1 MIVEKLLKADYD
13 VSTTK
18 GSESFCRDNYKRD
31 DCATLSIIGKQC
43 SILLLACIEYKNMF
57 VTTSLEPHQVASSYV
72 DSSCVASPVLEVKKK
87 KGGKRIALMLGL
99 ETPGSVVSDTLR
111 TEEITPPFFK
121 LAEDG
126 LYGNAIIAAFVC
138 AHYEGEIAMN
148 TVQIRLLSPF
158 FTVMTNSYCAGLITM
173 NSVQCRIL
181 ARFVTHMTIGA
192 LTNATYLQGTRR

>member
-1 MIVEKLLKADYD
+1 M
-13 VSTTK
+13 
-18 GSESFCRDNYKRD
+18 
-31 DCATLSIIGKQC
+31 
-43 SILLLACIEYKNMF
+43 
-57 VTTSLEPHQVASSYV
+57 
-72 DSSCVASPVLEVKKK
+72 LEVKKK
-87 KGGKRIALMLGL
+87 KGGKRIALMLGS

-158 FTVMTNSYCAGLITM
+158 FTVMTNSYCAGQITM

-181 ARFVTHMTIGA
+181 SRFVTHMTIGG

>member
-1 MIVEKLLKADYD
+1 MSFVSLSTLLCRADVDLGVLIVEKLLKADYD

-31 DCATLSIIGKQC
+31 DCATLSITGRQC

-87 KGGKRIALMLGL
+87 KGGKRIALMLGS
-99 ETPGSVVSDTLR
+99 ETPGSVVTLR
-111 TEEITPPFFK
+111 TEEITPPFFN

-158 FTVMTNSYCAGLITM
+158 FTVMTIEVLLVPLCIHT
-173 NSVQCRIL
+173 VQVKL
-181 ARFVTHMTIGA
+181 
-192 LTNATYLQGTRR
+192 L